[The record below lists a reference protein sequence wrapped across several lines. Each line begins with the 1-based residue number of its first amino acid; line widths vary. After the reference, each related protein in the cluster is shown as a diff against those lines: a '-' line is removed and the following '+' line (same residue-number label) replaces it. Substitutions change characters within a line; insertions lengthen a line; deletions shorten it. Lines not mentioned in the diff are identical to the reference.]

1 LPSGTLKVEWQKVEK
16 QGRGDKEFS
25 IVQYN
30 SNLRDLQNLIPF
42 SFPREGEVGGVGE
55 VGGEES
61 GMSLGRVAAEHSYQY
76 RL

>member
-1 LPSGTLKVEWQKVEK
+1 MKILPSLKVN
-16 QGRGDKEFS
+16 G
-25 IVQYN
+25 YN
-30 SNLRDLQNLIPF
+30 YDTLILQNLIPF

-61 GMSLGRVAAEHSYQY
+61 GMNLERVAAEHSYQY